1 MSSMA
6 STEGADE
13 GPFARL
19 LGIRVLESDQGKGR
33 SAMEVREHHLQTAG
47 VVQGGLVVTLADH
60 AIYLAVRSLLAPGE
74 ASVTVEL
81 KVNFIAPAKDG
92 ELIAEAR
99 VVSRGNR
106 ILVGHVD
113 VTNHLGEL
121 VATGIGTYMV
131 RRAN

>member
-1 MSSMA
+1 
-6 STEGADE
+6 
-13 GPFARL
+13 
-19 LGIRVLESDQGKGR
+19 
-33 SAMEVREHHLQTAG
+33 MEVREDHLQTAG

-81 KVNFIAPAKDG
+81 KVDFIAPEKDG

-106 ILVGHVD
+106 LLVGHVD

-121 VATGIGTYMV
+121 VATGIGSYMV
-131 RRAN
+131 RRGGR